1 MSKVMFGGGWFWCIE
16 ELLRKING
24 VVKTEAGYSGG
35 HFENPTYK
43 DVCTDKTG
51 HVEVVLVEYN
61 QEYVTFKE
69 LLKLFFDNHNPTDL
83 NRQGEDIG
91 TQYRSVIYCY
101 TDEQMNEA
109 VEYINKLRL
118 SKKYSKPIVTE
129 IKMAGKFFR
138 AEEYHQHYLEKQT
151 KRSEI

>member
-1 MSKVMFGGGWFWCIE
+1 M
-16 ELLRKING
+16 LRKVNG

>member
-1 MSKVMFGGGWFWCIE
+1 MSRVMFGGGWFWCIE
-16 ELLRKING
+16 ELLRKVNG

-35 HFENPTYK
+35 HFDNPTYK

-61 QEYVTFKE
+61 PEIITFNE
-69 LLKLFFDNHNPTDL
+69 LLKLFFDNHNPTEI

-101 TDEQMNEA
+101 TREQMNEA
-109 VEYINKLRL
+109 FEFVKKLMQ

-129 IKMAGKFFR
+129 IKMADKFYR
-138 AEEYHQHYLEKQT
+138 AEEYHQHYLSKQI
-151 KRSEI
+151 KGDN

>member
-1 MSKVMFGGGWFWCIE
+1 M
-16 ELLRKING
+16 LRKING